1 MGAQVVI
8 IIIIIL
14 VVIIVMAAIGYN
26 FWRRYF
32 TEKTKENQSNQQT
45 DKSSTPRSN
54 ITQASSTSSSDARI
68 SRMSKLK
75 VFSYLEYFK
84 LKKKQ
89 NTKEPRK
96 EEPKKMCIQPNQ
108 LVKQVPKQT
117 KDKVVIS
124 TSEKSKERAAQPIK
138 TLINESNDCDEDDE
152 DWEKE
157 RDNISS
163 DARSLKT
170 ITKNNDQ
177 LYKEEVHEEDG
188 LSNIGTI
195 DFVSV
200 HKNLPSFIPA
210 PGQRYKGTRDSF

>member
-1 MGAQVVI
+1 
-8 IIIIIL
+8 
-14 VVIIVMAAIGYN
+14 
-26 FWRRYF
+26 
-32 TEKTKENQSNQQT
+32 
-45 DKSSTPRSN
+45 
-54 ITQASSTSSSDARI
+54 
-68 SRMSKLK
+68 MSKLK

-96 EEPKKMCIQPNQ
+96 EEPKKMGIQPNQ

-138 TLINESNDCDEDDE
+138 TLINESDDCDEDDE

-157 RDNISS
+157 TDNISS